1 MPGPG
6 EPKQRRSAKVVA
18 PEVAAK
24 IEAKLTVELATSDLE
39 ELGQSGEIGQ
49 ARVDRDRKVDDRGG
63 VFISAPTPAPS
74 AGPSS
79 SVFVDLGED
88 VRAPTALPPRA
99 APRTTGPQRISDV
112 TLPKRASSGRALV
125 VFVYLV
131 SAAALGLAIY
141 ERFFSA

>member
-1 MPGPG
+1 MPEGG
-6 EPKQRRSAKVVA
+6 QPKQRRSAKVVA

-24 IEAKLTVELATSDLE
+24 IEAKLTVELSTADLE
-39 ELGQSGEIGQ
+39 ELGQSGEIAQ
-49 ARVDRDRKVDDRGG
+49 ARQGGDRKVDDKGG
-63 VFISAPTPAPS
+63 VIISAPTPAPS

-79 SVFVDLGED
+79 CVLVDLGD
-88 VRAPTALPPRA
+88 AAPEPKPQRA
-99 APRTTGPQRISDV
+99 APRTTGPQRIADV

-141 ERFFSA
+141 ERYFSS

>member
-1 MPGPG
+1 MPDPG

-24 IEAKLTVELATSDLE
+24 IEAKLTVELSTSDLE
-39 ELGQSGEIGQ
+39 ELGQSGEIAQ
-49 ARVDRDRKVDDRGG
+49 ARQGGDRKVDDKGG
-63 VFISAPTPAPS
+63 VIISAPTAAPS

-88 VRAPTALPPRA
+88 APAPAAQPPRA
-99 APRTTGPQRISDV
+99 TPRTTGPQRIADV
-112 TLPKRASSGRALV
+112 RLPKRASNGRALV
-125 VFVYLV
+125 VFVYFV

-141 ERFFSA
+141 ERYFSS